1 MLMKNSHK
9 RSKLRLLS
17 YEIKNGVVR
26 RTHLREII
34 YTIIRAKVLIMRRK
48 NRDAP

>member
-1 MLMKNSHK
+1 MRRIVIREVNSDYYHT
-9 RSKLRLLS
+9 KL
-17 YEIKNGVVR
+17 KTQR
-26 RTHLREII
+26 RGATHQREII